1 MALLGRPTDEL
12 RYQKAWMLVQFANNY
27 QALGNTVKWRER
39 AIAAQQL
46 LTELSQRDPDN
57 VFYLRDLAIADS
69 TLGDALFQQA
79 LTIRDHLAKVDRKN
93 LDWQRDLALAHGRVG
108 LALAQQGKIAEGL
121 AELREAQAQITEL
134 KEQSSANAAF
144 VKDLAWFDNIVV
156 PLQEAVAGRAG
167 QER

>member
-93 LDWQRDLALAHGRVG
+93 LSGSEISLSPTDELDWRWPNKGRSRKGWPNSGRVRPRSPSSKSNLPPTPPSLRTSPG
-108 LALAQQGKIAEGL
+108 L
-121 AELREAQAQITEL
+121 TT
-134 KEQSSANAAF
+134 
-144 VKDLAWFDNIVV
+144 
-156 PLQEAVAGRAG
+156 
-167 QER
+167 